1 QLFKNYLNGTIPPSM
16 GNMRSL
22 YQLHLTS
29 TSHPP
34 HIHLSSTSHPPHI
47 HLTATSHPPH
57 SHLTATSREAYQIR
71 SPSSLACANCEC
83 ATFPSLQL
91 LYQSKNPSYVSS
103 NLLSGPFPPVLCN
116 MTTLWELRISYN
128 HFSGTVPECISN
140 LKNAYYLQTRPYC
153 SYSPGLMLPRAF
165 LLGNGSI
172 PFIKS
177 PLPSCVLLPPRAP
190 PPACSSPC
198 VLLPLRAP
206 PPACSSPC
214 VLLPLRAP
222 PPACSSPCVLLPL
235 RAPPPA
241 CSSPYVLLPLRAP
254 PPACSSPCV
263 LLPLR
268 APPPAYI
275 DTNWFTGTLPSTI
288 GNLPLLQNL
297 FINQNSLQGPLPAT
311 MTSLTSLRILSA
323 SRPPVPT
330 LCPCCSLRP
339 LPSLPTARHHHPPHQ
354 PPHPLHEQQ
363 PYLDGPLLSFMS
375 SNPYLDGPL
384 PSDLGNMVSLTDF
397 VMEFAA
403 FNGTMPDSITKLTR
417 LSRMSVTPPSCPAK
431 PPTCPLSLA
440 SPASH
445 LMDNCRFT
453 GSIPQGLS
461 NLKAL
466 TVLYALASIDAC
478 SPCCTPL
485 LQ

>member
-1 QLFKNYLNGTIPPSM
+1 MDVSSKGIKGTLPTVLGNLTSLDELQECWLPQLPFSPCPPPPPLSLREPHMDVRAPKTNRCLASDRTAHGSLASTPHPMGRRRSVSLGIAMIVLSPPLCPGCSILVKQLFKNYLNGTIPPSM

-22 YQLHLTS
+22 YQLHLNLNYLAGGIPDS
-29 TSHPP
+29 FSQ
-34 HIHLSSTSHPPHI
+34 
-47 HLTATSHPPH
+47 LTGM
-57 SHLTATSREAYQIR
+57 RK
-71 SPSSLACANCEC
+71 
-83 ATFPSLQL
+83 F
-91 LYQSKNPSYVSS
+91 YVSS

-140 LKNAYYLQTRPYC
+140 LKNAYYLLAPIVHTVQGLC
-153 SYSPGLMLPRAF
+153 SRVPFSLALVPSPSSN
-165 LLGNGSI
+165 LLS
-172 PFIKS
+172 
-177 PLPSCVLLPPRAP
+177 

-222 PPACSSPCVLLPL
+222 PPACSSPCVRLPSLPL
-235 RAPPPA
+235 SPRTPGLSSLPHAHPPA
-241 CSSPYVLLPLRAP
+241 SSPLPALR
-254 PPACSSPCV
+254 S
-263 LLPLR
+263 
-268 APPPAYI
+268 YI

-311 MTSLTSLRILSA
+311 ITSLTSLRIL
-323 SRPPVPT
+323 
-330 LCPCCSLRP
+330 
-339 LPSLPTARHHHPPHQ
+339 
-354 PPHPLHEQQ
+354 
-363 PYLDGPLLSFMS
+363 FMS

-440 SPASH
+440 SPACH

-466 TVLYALASIDAC
+466 TVLDLEGGDSRGSCSSTASLLRC
-478 SPCCTPL
+478 LVLPL
-485 LQ
+485 S